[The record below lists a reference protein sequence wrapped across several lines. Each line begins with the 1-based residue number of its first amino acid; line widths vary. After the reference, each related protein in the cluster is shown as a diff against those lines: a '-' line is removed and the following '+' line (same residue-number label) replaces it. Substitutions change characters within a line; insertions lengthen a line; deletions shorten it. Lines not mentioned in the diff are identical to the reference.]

1 MIGKNSYRKKEIL
14 LLANLRKNGR
24 ATLTELSQQ
33 TDVPISTVHDKLKN
47 QTLIKK
53 YTCILDFPKLGFTT
67 TANIFLR
74 VKKEDK
80 DMLREHLL
88 RHFNVNSLYKINSG
102 YDFLVEGIFRNIKEL
117 EEFTEELDEKFSIRQ
132 KQVYYIIDE
141 IAKECFMGNPQTA
154 MMVLDA

>member
-1 MIGKNSYRKKEIL
+1 MIGKNSFKKKDIL

-24 ATLTELSQQ
+24 ATLTELSQR

-47 QTLIKK
+47 QSIIKK
-53 YTCILDFPKLGFTT
+53 YTCILDFTKLGFTT

-80 DMLREHLL
+80 DMLRQHLL
-88 RHFNVNSLYKINSG
+88 THFNVNSLYKINSG
-102 YDFLVEGIFRNIKEL
+102 FDFLVEGIFRNIKEL
-117 EEFTEELDEKFSIRQ
+117 EEFTEEVEAKFGVRQ

-141 IAKECFMGNPQTA
+141 IAKERFFENPDGA
-154 MMVLDA
+154 KAVLNE